1 MNEKLLQSLL
11 SGLIF
16 FSSFSARTPNNESI
30 EKDDYEVSIGM
41 QSDNF
46 FVKRDWER
54 ELGEYYVDDEIWME
68 LEPKRLYIKPQF
80 VNKTSR
86 DLKYGKMDFRY
97 RKDNLSIGYSGLY
110 SDEKFQNGL
119 SMGYQLH
126 HDISDKV
133 SLDLKSDAYYFRD
146 EVKEIFRLDIE
157 QYAQLNWSINDNLQ
171 LTNIFDYNS
180 IKDKTYYKF
189 RVGLQ
194 YKIKNK

>member
-54 ELGEYYVDDEIWME
+54 ELGEYYVDDEIWVE
-68 LEPKRLYIKPQF
+68 LEPKYLYIKPQF

-86 DLKYGKMDFRY
+86 DLKYSKMDLRF
-97 RKDNLSIGYSGLY
+97 RKDDLSFGYSGLY
-110 SDEKFQNGL
+110 SDDKFQNGL

-126 HDISDKV
+126 HDISNKV
-133 SLDLKSDAYYFRD
+133 SLDFKSDAYYFRD
-146 EVKEIFRLDIE
+146 EIKETFRLDME
-157 QYAQLNWSINDNLQ
+157 QYAQLNWSITDNLQ

-180 IKDKTYYKF
+180 VKNKRYYKF
-189 RVGLQ
+189 RVGIQ
-194 YKIKNK
+194 YKL

>member
-46 FVKRDWER
+46 FIKRDWER

-68 LEPKRLYIKPQF
+68 LEPKRFYIKPQF

-97 RKDNLSIGYSGLY
+97 RKDNVSFGYSGLY

-126 HDISDKV
+126 HDIGDKV

-146 EVKEIFRLDIE
+146 EVKEIFRLDME
-157 QYAQLNWSINDNLQ
+157 QYAQLNWSITDNLQ

-180 IKDKTYYKF
+180 IKDKRYYKF
-189 RVGLQ
+189 RVGFQ